1 MRLAVTD
8 TGPGIAEATQRQL
21 FRPFTQGDASTTRR
35 YGGTGLGLSICREL
49 VQLMGGEIGVRS
61 APGQGSRFWA
71 DLPLAATEAPRPP
84 SPPPEPD
91 PERVRGARVLM
102 VEDNPVN
109 MMISVAQLEQWG
121 AQVGQASDGL
131 QAIDAV
137 EQAAQRG
144 QPYDVVLMDL
154 QMPRMGGHEAA
165 RALRQ
170 RFSASELP
178 IIALT
183 AAALVSERQQA
194 LQAGMNDFVTK
205 PIDPQQLLRALA
217 TAL

>member
-1 MRLAVTD
+1 
-8 TGPGIAEATQRQL
+8 
-21 FRPFTQGDASTTRR
+21 
-35 YGGTGLGLSICREL
+35 
-49 VQLMGGEIGVRS
+49 
-61 APGQGSRFWA
+61 
-71 DLPLAATEAPRPP
+71 
-84 SPPPEPD
+84 
-91 PERVRGARVLM
+91 
-102 VEDNPVN
+102 
-109 MMISVAQLEQWG
+109 
-121 AQVGQASDGL
+121 
-131 QAIDAV
+131 
-137 EQAAQRG
+137 
-144 QPYDVVLMDL
+144 
-154 QMPRMGGHEAA
+154 MPRMGGHEAA